1 LGGLNDAVK
10 AAAELATI
18 EDYRL
23 VEMPALLDPFEKLIT
38 DLMGESTQTLLQKEL
53 GTNYKYYNYVK
64 GLAEIK
70 GIQARLP
77 FEIDIN

>member
-1 LGGLNDAVK
+1 
-10 AAAELATI
+10 
-18 EDYRL
+18 
-23 VEMPALLDPFEKLIT
+23 MPTLLDPIEKLIS

-53 GTNYKYYNYVK
+53 GTNYKYYKYIKEVI
-64 GLAEIK
+64 EIK